1 MAVQIIAGVSLFGIL
16 PPTPRYE
23 PGEGEGRFLALGLF
37 LLVLSRHCVSSNPR
51 YEYPF
56 ADSPPCPRLFK
67 NWLGSRGLGMPVPVR
82 MQFYPVRTPSYS
94 AARNPVTLEL
104 VPDFAAAR
112 TQLVPSSCPERTLIV
127 RRSYT

>member
-1 MAVQIIAGVSLFGIL
+1 MAVHIIAGVSLFGIL

-56 ADSPPCPRLFK
+56 ADSPPCPRLFE
-67 NWLGSRGLGMPVPVR
+67 NWLGGRGLGMPVPSSHA
-82 MQFYPVRTPSYS
+82 VRTQFVHP
-94 AARNPVTLEL
+94 AFPQL
-104 VPDFAAAR
+104 V
-112 TQLVPSSCPERTLIV
+112 TQLRWSLYPTSLQLAPGSCPDRAQIV
-127 RRSYT
+127 PWS

>member
-37 LLVLSRHCVSSNPR
+37 LLVLSRHCVFSNPR

-56 ADSPPCPRLFK
+56 ADSPPLPRLFK
-67 NWLGSRGLGMPVPVR
+67 NRLGSRELGMPVPSSHA
-82 MQFYPVRTPSYS
+82 VRTQFVHPAIS
-94 AARNPVTLEL
+94 
-104 VPDFAAAR
+104 
-112 TQLVPSSCPERTLIV
+112 QLVIQLSWSLYPTTLQLAPSSCPDRAQIV
-127 RRSYT
+127 PRS